1 MGSCL
6 SDHCRSEWRQ
16 HLPYHWRQPVDTIR
30 MECVLSFSSS
40 DVLLSVAARSLSD
53 FGCKLVKV
61 REFSLYEFLRVLS
74 GGNHLANT
82 PLHFDGLCRRFSG
95 PLVDLNLVDHRADFH
110 RSAIRDLVLLQ
121 DTFVGG
127 ERCVTPEFRIG
138 RVERR
143 TFGDRRPL
151 GQEAENRL

>member
-61 REFSLYEFLRVLS
+61 RECSLYGSS
-74 GGNHLANT
+74 GFFPAAIIWRT
-82 PLHFDGLCRRFSG
+82 RPSTSMDSA
-95 PLVDLNLVDHRADFH
+95 VDFQAHWLISISWIIAPISTAA
-110 RSAIRDLVLLQ
+110 RSVILYS
-121 DTFVGG
+121 
-127 ERCVTPEFRIG
+127 FRI
-138 RVERR
+138 
-143 TFGDRRPL
+143 L
-151 GQEAENRL
+151 S